1 MGKRF
6 TGTEASASLRD
17 LDVTGGDLAF
27 VGGEGPVFPQQQT
40 SLGSVG
46 TSA

>member
-27 VGGEGPVFPQQQT
+27 VGGEG
-40 SLGSVG
+40 GSAF
-46 TSA
+46 SAMCLLRQ